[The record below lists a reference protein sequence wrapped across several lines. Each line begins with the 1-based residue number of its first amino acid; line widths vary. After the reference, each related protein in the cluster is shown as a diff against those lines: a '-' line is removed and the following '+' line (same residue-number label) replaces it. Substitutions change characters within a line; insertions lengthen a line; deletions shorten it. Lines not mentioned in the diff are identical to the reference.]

1 MTDAHCHVTG
11 GDPSVREFLIGRDF
25 IGVHPWETLRND
37 RVIECSNLKFKR
49 KQKMAFKKSNSSAG
63 EEFAARKRPP
73 LRSND
78 QIDVNDIETLK
89 YYITDY
95 GKILPARITGVTSA
109 QQRQIRQGVKRA
121 RNMGLMA

>member
-1 MTDAHCHVTG
+1 
-11 GDPSVREFLIGRDF
+11 
-25 IGVHPWETLRND
+25 
-37 RVIECSNLKFKR
+37 
-49 KQKMAFKKSNSSAG
+49 MAFKKNMSSAG

-73 LRSND
+73 LRSGD

-89 YYITDY
+89 HYITDY
-95 GKILPARITGVTSA
+95 GKILPARITGITAA

>member
-1 MTDAHCHVTG
+1 
-11 GDPSVREFLIGRDF
+11 
-25 IGVHPWETLRND
+25 
-37 RVIECSNLKFKR
+37 
-49 KQKMAFKKSNSSAG
+49 MAFKKSNSSAG

-73 LRSND
+73 LGPKD
-78 QIDVNDIETLK
+78 QIDVNDVATLK

-95 GKILPARITGVTSA
+95 GKILPARITGITAA

>member
-1 MTDAHCHVTG
+1 
-11 GDPSVREFLIGRDF
+11 
-25 IGVHPWETLRND
+25 
-37 RVIECSNLKFKR
+37 
-49 KQKMAFKKSNSSAG
+49 MAFKKSNSTAG

-73 LRSND
+73 LMTSD

-95 GKILPARITGVTSA
+95 GKILPARITGVTAA
-109 QQRQIRQGVKRA
+109 QQRQIRNGVKRA

>member
-1 MTDAHCHVTG
+1 
-11 GDPSVREFLIGRDF
+11 
-25 IGVHPWETLRND
+25 
-37 RVIECSNLKFKR
+37 
-49 KQKMAFKKSNSSAG
+49 MAFKKSNSSAG

-95 GKILPARITGVTSA
+95 GKILSACFSCVTSA

>member
-1 MTDAHCHVTG
+1 
-11 GDPSVREFLIGRDF
+11 
-25 IGVHPWETLRND
+25 
-37 RVIECSNLKFKR
+37 
-49 KQKMAFKKSNSSAG
+49 MAFKKSNSSAG
-63 EEFAARKRPP
+63 EEFAARKRPALGP
-73 LRSND
+73 ND

-95 GKILPARITGVTSA
+95 GKIRPARITGVTAA

>member
-1 MTDAHCHVTG
+1 M
-11 GDPSVREFLIGRDF
+11 S
-25 IGVHPWETLRND
+25 
-37 RVIECSNLKFKR
+37 
-49 KQKMAFKKSNSSAG
+49 FKKSNSSAG

-73 LRSND
+73 LGPTD
-78 QIDVNDIETLK
+78 QIDVNDN
-89 YYITDY
+89 

>member
-1 MTDAHCHVTG
+1 
-11 GDPSVREFLIGRDF
+11 
-25 IGVHPWETLRND
+25 
-37 RVIECSNLKFKR
+37 
-49 KQKMAFKKSNSSAG
+49 MAFKKSNSSAG

-95 GKILPARITGVTSA
+95 GKILPARITGATSA
-109 QQRQIRQGVKRA
+109 SPSRA
-121 RNMGLMA
+121 ACPRRPSKPPARRFPPRTPHGSSPPIPNSSRSAR

>member
-1 MTDAHCHVTG
+1 
-11 GDPSVREFLIGRDF
+11 
-25 IGVHPWETLRND
+25 
-37 RVIECSNLKFKR
+37 
-49 KQKMAFKKSNSSAG
+49 MAFRKSNSSAG

-73 LRSND
+73 LGKTD
-78 QIDVNDIETLK
+78 HIDVNDPEFLK
-89 YYITDY
+89 NYITDY

>member
-1 MTDAHCHVTG
+1 
-11 GDPSVREFLIGRDF
+11 
-25 IGVHPWETLRND
+25 
-37 RVIECSNLKFKR
+37 
-49 KQKMAFKKSNSSAG
+49 MAFKKSNSSAG

-109 QQRQIRQGVKRA
+109 QQRQIRRVSSAPVTWASWLNLKGAIPCRLKSCSWTT
-121 RNMGLMA
+121 

>member
-1 MTDAHCHVTG
+1 
-11 GDPSVREFLIGRDF
+11 
-25 IGVHPWETLRND
+25 
-37 RVIECSNLKFKR
+37 
-49 KQKMAFKKSNSSAG
+49 MAFRKSNSTAG
-63 EEFAARKRPP
+63 EEFAARKHPP
-73 LRSND
+73 LGPND

-95 GKILPARITGVTSA
+95 GKILPARITGVTAA